1 MCEPGTVISVKP
13 ILPRFP
19 KMASVRKKLPV
30 LFGDGAKSVML
41 WEVELGREERKVAV
55 WLEKYGQRAQMLRL
69 VARMPG
75 VCGRLS
81 RDGLV

>member
-1 MCEPGTVISVKP
+1 
-13 ILPRFP
+13 
-19 KMASVRKKLPV
+19 
-30 LFGDGAKSVML
+30 ML